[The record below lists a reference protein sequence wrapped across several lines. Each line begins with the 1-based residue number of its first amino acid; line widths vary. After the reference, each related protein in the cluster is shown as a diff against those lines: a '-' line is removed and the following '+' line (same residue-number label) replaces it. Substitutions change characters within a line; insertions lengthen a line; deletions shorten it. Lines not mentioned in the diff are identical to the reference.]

1 MERPPSVV
9 NVEDKEKEVSSEKRR
24 HTLETLRMAVL
35 MGSLAFSAMK
45 AVEQNTGGTAEREQ
59 TKVTDQ
65 IREEAGEKQGTI
77 HEAVE
82 TKRERTQ
89 QEFLEQFFDAT
100 AFVRGEYKSPRIE
113 DGKIISEATLTTR
126 DGRVYETR
134 AEIDIEASQFAG
146 EDQEV
151 LKEKIKFWKPW
162 HEKEDSSN
170 VNIVSMTAEDGSGFK
185 VRYTVT
191 EEGLEMTTQELGSGG
206 QLTNSK
212 TVLIQERP
220 SR

>member
-1 MERPPSVV
+1 METIKPKFEE
-9 NVEDKEKEVSSEKRR
+9 NKEKEISPERKSRMWEI
-24 HTLETLRMAVL
+24 LRIASVA
-35 MGSLAFSAMK
+35 GVLAFNGMK
-45 AVEQNTGGTAEREQ
+45 AVEQMKGGTAEREQ

-65 IREEAGEKQGTI
+65 IREEAGEKEGVS
-77 HEAVE
+77 HEVVE

-89 QEFLEQFFDAT
+89 QGFLEQFFDAT
-100 AFVRGEYKSPRIE
+100 AFVRGEYKLPRIE
-113 DGKIISEATLTTR
+113 DGKIITEATLTTR

-134 AEIDIEASQFAG
+134 AEVDIETSPFAG
-146 EDQEV
+146 EDPEV

-162 HEKEDSSN
+162 HEMEDSSN
-170 VNIVSMTAEDGSGFK
+170 VKIVSMTAEDGSGFK

-212 TVLIQERP
+212 TVLIQEKVGA
-220 SR
+220 